1 MSSAFSDGVFD
12 KLAQEQISPQ
22 TARMLAE
29 YVAARV
35 DSGRRQDEAKKDTLV
50 RRVSRTVGGA
60 GSGALAGAGVLGAAA
75 YLSRALAKK
84 PVGTGE
90 AADQALWAARLG
102 LVPGAFIGAV
112 TGASK

>member
-1 MSSAFSDGVFD
+1 MSRAFIQGVFH

-29 YVAARV
+29 YISARV
-35 DSGRRQDEAKKDTLV
+35 DASRKEDERKKSNPVLRVAK
-50 RRVSRTVGGA
+50 TVGGA
-60 GSGALAGAGVLGAAA
+60 GSGALAGAGVLGAAS
-75 YLSRALAKK
+75 YLSRLLNKK

-102 LVPGAFIGAV
+102 ILPGAFIGAV